1 MTTPAI
7 IEMPSLA
14 GRGLAARTLR
24 QPRAYLSAGWLALL
38 VLASVILPLTGL
50 LHPLT
55 ENPAA
60 ILKLPSGAHWLG
72 TDELGRDILARLIY
86 GARDAL
92 LLSLEVVAVSIVVGT
107 PLGLWAGFGSRR
119 GDLISARFADLMLAI
134 PAIIVLL
141 AVVTI
146 VGNNLPIAMAVLGVL
161 VSAGIIRLVRA
172 STQSVVKELYV
183 DAARVAGLSGRRIAF
198 RHVLPNVAGPLI
210 VQASTIAAISLLTLT
225 GLQFLGLGPNPPTP
239 SWGGL
244 VTEASANISRQPW
257 MMVPAGLAVI
267 LTVLAFNQLGDALRD
282 ALAGPGRS
290 SLLAPARNAVAEA
303 GRRTAKADHRAGGR
317 QPAGRDAALAVED
330 VSVTAPLGG
339 RPVTLVDHVSL
350 TVAKGETVGIVGE
363 SGCGK
368 SMTALAILGLLP
380 SNVTFASGAVII
392 GGQDLAAMTDKQR
405 RRTRGTRIA
414 SIPQEPM
421 TALDPNFTI
430 GKQLTAP
437 ARRLLRLTREQARA
451 EALRLLDQAGIV
463 SPETVF
469 RSYPHEISGG
479 MAQRVCIAQA
489 LIGKPEVLIAD
500 EPTTALDV
508 TVQAEIL
515 DLLRGLQR
523 EMGMAI
529 VLVTHN
535 LGVVADICDRAMVM
549 YAGQIVETAT
559 TRQLLST
566 PTHPYTLSLLGSVP
580 SRTNRGAAL
589 PTIRGTVPQP
599 EKWPASCRFADRC
612 PLVTDACRAQPI
624 PFIRTASG
632 AHSRCIRTSKLR
644 QLGALPADALPNSS
658 ELEVLEH

>member
-1 MTTPAI
+1 MTMPAAG
-7 IEMPSLA
+7 ETSSVPS
-14 GRGLAARTLR
+14 RGLATRTFR
-24 QPRAYLSAGWLALL
+24 QPRACLSAGWLVLL

-55 ENPAA
+55 QNPAA
-60 ILKLPSGAHWLG
+60 ILQPPSGAHWLG
-72 TDELGRDILARLIY
+72 TDDLGRDILARLIY

-92 LLSLEVVAVSIVVGT
+92 ALSLEVVAVSVIVGA
-107 PLGLWAGFGSRR
+107 PLGLWAGFGSRW
-119 GDLISARFADLMLAI
+119 GDWISARFADLMLAI
-134 PAIIVLL
+134 PGIIVLL

-146 VGNNLPIAMAVLGVL
+146 VGNNMPTTMAVLGVL

-172 STQSVVKELYV
+172 CTQATVKELYV
-183 DAARVAGLSGRRIAF
+183 DAARVSGLSGRRIAF

-244 VTEASANISRQPW
+244 VAEASANIYRQPW
-257 MMVPAGLAVI
+257 MMVPSGLAVI

-303 GRRTAKADHRAGGR
+303 SRRTAEANRRADSR
-317 QPAGRDAALAVED
+317 QPADSDAALIVKG
-330 VSVTAPLGG
+330 VSVTAPLNGG
-339 RPVTLVDHVSL
+339 TVTLVDQVNL

-392 GGQDLAAMTDKQR
+392 GGEDLATMTDNQR

-421 TALDPNFTI
+421 TALDPNFTV

-437 ARRLLRLTREQARA
+437 ARRLLGLTREQARA
-451 EALRLLDQAGIV
+451 EALRLLHEAGIV

-469 RSYPHEISGG
+469 RSYPHQISGG

-529 VLVTHN
+529 VLVTHD

-549 YAGQIVETAT
+549 YAGQIVETAQ

-566 PTHPYTLSLLGSVP
+566 PAHPYTLSLLDSVP
-580 SRTNRGAAL
+580 SRTNRGTTL
-589 PTIRGTVPQP
+589 PTIAGTIPRP
-599 EKWPASCRFADRC
+599 EKWPISCRFADRC
-612 PLVTDACRAQPI
+612 PLVRDACRTRPI
-624 PFIRTASG
+624 PLIRTTGG
-632 AHSRCIRTSKLR
+632 AYSRCIRTGELR
-644 QLGALPADALPNSS
+644 QPGTLPAGS
-658 ELEVLEH
+658 ELEVFEH

>member
-1 MTTPAI
+1 MTT
-7 IEMPSLA
+7 
-14 GRGLAARTLR
+14 RHGLAARTFR
-24 QPRAYLSAGWLALL
+24 QPRAYLAAGWLVLL

-55 ENPAA
+55 QNPSA
-60 ILKLPSGAHWLG
+60 ILQLPSGAHWLG

-92 LLSLEVVAVSIVVGT
+92 LLSLEVVATSIVVGA
-107 PLGLWAGFGSRR
+107 PLGLWAGFGSRW
-119 GDLISARFADLMLAI
+119 GEWLSARFADLMLAI

-146 VGNNLPIAMAVLGVL
+146 FGNNMPITAAVLGVI
-161 VSAGIIRLVRA
+161 VSAGNIRLVRA
-172 STQSVVKELYV
+172 SAQAVIREPYV
-183 DAARVAGLSGRRIAF
+183 DAARVSGLSGRRIAF

-210 VQASTIAAISLLTLT
+210 VQASIIAGISLLTLT
-225 GLQFLGLGPNPPTP
+225 GLQFLGLGPNPPAP

-244 VTEASANISRQPW
+244 VAEASANMSRQSW
-257 MMVPAGLAVI
+257 MMVPSGLAVI

-290 SLLAPARNAVAEA
+290 SLLVPAHNAVAKASHRAA
-303 GRRTAKADHRAGGR
+303 GPDRRAGGER
-317 QPAGRDAALAVED
+317 TTSAESADAALVVDD
-330 VSVTAPLGG
+330 VRVTAPVGG
-339 RPVTLVDHVSL
+339 GVVTLVDQVSL

-380 SNVTFASGAVII
+380 SNVTFASGSVLI
-392 GGQDLAAMTDKQR
+392 GGEDLATMTDKQR

-437 ARRLLRLTREQARA
+437 ARRLLGLTRAQARA
-451 EALRLLDQAGIV
+451 EALRLLDAVGIA
-463 SPETVF
+463 SPEMVF
-469 RSYPHEISGG
+469 RRYPHEISGG

-515 DLLRGLQR
+515 DLLRGLQHA
-523 EMGMAI
+523 MGMAI

-549 YAGQIVETAT
+549 YAGQIVEAGQ
-559 TRQLLST
+559 TRQLLTS
-566 PTHPYTLSLLGSVP
+566 PAHPYTLSLLGSVP
-580 SRTNRGAAL
+580 SRASRGSAL
-589 PTIRGTVPQP
+589 PTIHGTVPRP
-599 EKWPASCRFADRC
+599 EEWPDSCRFAGRC
-612 PLVTDACRAQPI
+612 PLAVAACRAEPI
-624 PFIRTASG
+624 ALVRTAPG
-632 AHSRCIRTSKLR
+632 AASRCIRTGELR
-644 QLGALPADALPNSS
+644 RLGALPTDSR
-658 ELEVLEH
+658 LEVLGN

>member
-1 MTTPAI
+1 MTIPATSEI
-7 IEMPSLA
+7 PSSTR
-14 GRGLAARTLR
+14 RGLAARTLR

-55 ENPAA
+55 QDPAA
-60 ILKLPSGAHWLG
+60 ILKPPSGAHWLG

-92 LLSLEVVAVSIVVGT
+92 VLSLEVVAVSVAIGA
-107 PLGLWAGFGSRR
+107 PLGLWAGFGSRW
-119 GDLISARFADLMLAI
+119 GDWVSARFADLMLAI
-134 PAIIVLL
+134 PVIIVLL
-141 AVVTI
+141 AVVSI
-146 VGNNLPIAMAVLGVL
+146 VGNSMPIAALVLGVL
-161 VSAGIIRLVRA
+161 VSAGNIRLVRA
-172 STQSVVKELYV
+172 STQAAVKELYV
-183 DAARVAGLSGRRIAF
+183 DAARVSGLSGRRIAF

-210 VQASTIAAISLLTLT
+210 VQSSIIAGIALLALT
-225 GLQFLGLGPNPPTP
+225 GLQFLGLGPNPPAP

-244 VTEASANISRQPW
+244 VSEASANISRQPW
-257 MMVPAGLAVI
+257 MMVPSGLAVI

-290 SLLAPARNAVAEA
+290 SLLAPARNAVAQAARRAA
-303 GRRTAKADHRAGGR
+303 GAGGAAHEE
-317 QPAGRDAALAVED
+317 QPAAGGTPLVVED
-330 VSVTAPLGG
+330 VSVTAPHGG
-339 RPVTLVDHVSL
+339 GPVTLVDQVSL

-380 SNVTFASGAVII
+380 SNVTFAAGKVIV
-392 GGQDLAAMTDKQR
+392 GGEDLAAMTEKQR

-414 SIPQEPM
+414 AIPQEPM

-437 ARRLLRLTREQARA
+437 ARRLLGLTRAQARA
-451 EALRLLDQAGIV
+451 EALRLLDAVGIV
-463 SPETVF
+463 YPETVF

-489 LIGKPEVLIAD
+489 LIGKPQVLIAD

-549 YAGQIVETAT
+549 YAGQIVETAPT
-559 TRQLLST
+559 GQLLSA
-566 PTHPYTLSLLGSVP
+566 PTHPYTLSLLGSIP

-589 PTIRGTVPQP
+589 PTIRGTVPRP
-599 EKWPASCRFADRC
+599 ENWAPSCRFADRC
-612 PLVTDACRAQPI
+612 PLVTDTCRAQPV
-624 PFIRTASG
+624 PLARTASG
-632 AHSRCIRTSKLR
+632 SYSRCIRTGELARLR
-644 QLGALPADALPNSS
+644 ALPTDS
-658 ELEVLEH
+658 ELEVLER